1 VRAEVAT
8 LTELDGRLRLDFAEA
23 EVTLLRDLLG
33 RVGDLLADTDTD
45 TGTGTGSDTDAERRT
60 PADPVL
66 ARLLPD
72 AHREDRDVAAAY
84 RDLTEAG
91 LREDKQAD
99 VGAVLAALPAE
110 AGSAVLDDP
119 DAWLRAVNDIRLM
132 MGVELDITEDT
143 DVPQR
148 VSDQRDFEL
157 AVYFWLTH
165 LQDSLVEAVL
175 S

>member
-1 VRAEVAT
+1 MAT

-45 TGTGTGSDTDAERRT
+45 TGTGTGSDTDTDAERRT